1 MKERFIMF
9 YIVHASS
16 GNVVAQNN
24 DFTKVIEHIN
34 ERMTLDQAFTYTIF
48 FSPDDFDLLQSYVIC
63 LGSTLH
69 RDMFERF
76 K

>member
-1 MKERFIMF
+1 MF
-9 YIVHASS
+9 YIVHSTS
-16 GNVVAQNN
+16 GNEITHYESLNG
-24 DFTKVIEHIN
+24 VINHIN
-34 ERMTLDQAFTYTIF
+34 EYMTLEQAFTYHVAYSEVAYDRSRAHI
-48 FSPDDFDLLQSYVIC
+48 IC